1 MATTTRNKAATTGK
15 KLAANKPPAQKTAA
29 KPKPGFQRQAH
40 KLDASDQVLGRLA
53 TSIATLLRGKHRPTY
68 TPHLDHGDFVV
79 VRHAAK
85 IKLTGNKPE
94 QKIYYHYSG
103 YPGGKKEESY
113 TMLVRRRGHK
123 EAIRRAVM
131 GMLPKN
137 KLQVRRIKLLKI
149 DN

>member
-1 MATTTRNKAATTGK
+1 MATTTKNKAATTGK

-103 YPGGKKEESY
+103 YHGGLKATQLKSVLAKNPGDA
-113 TMLVRRRGHK
+113 L
-123 EAIRRAVM
+123 RRAVWN
-131 GMLPKN
+131 MLPKN
-137 KLQVRRIKLLKI
+137 KLRDEMIKRLTI
-149 DN
+149 IN